1 MRIKCSSRCAIPKSS
16 SKTVYLACLLIMS
29 EKRGRGSVLILL
41 KEKKC
46 EMNPVPISDLRAP
59 NMQSLHTLLC
69 NLSTWGYNM
78 YNNNMYAYR
87 NMNGGQ
93 MNANGPTQIV
103 VVEPYVYAALQNLIG
118 KNAVLDTVRGSV
130 GGTVI
135 DVKPDHVVIQ
145 DRDSTF
151 FVRLCQIVWMMPDT
165 D

>member
-1 MRIKCSSRCAIPKSS
+1 
-16 SKTVYLACLLIMS
+16 
-29 EKRGRGSVLILL
+29 
-41 KEKKC
+41 
-46 EMNPVPISDLRAP
+46 
-59 NMQSLHTLLC
+59 
-69 NLSTWGYNM
+69 M

-87 NMNGGQ
+87 NMNGQ
-93 MNANGPTQIV
+93 MNNNGPQQIV
-103 VVEPYVYAALQNLIG
+103 LVEPYVYAALQSLIG

-151 FVRLCQIVWMMPDT
+151 FVRLCQIVWIMPDT

>member
-1 MRIKCSSRCAIPKSS
+1 MRIICSSRCAGPKSA

-29 EKRGRGSVLILL
+29 EKRGLGSVLILL
-41 KEKKC
+41 EEKC
-46 EMNPVPISDLRAP
+46 EMNPDPISHLRVP
-59 NMQSLHTLLC
+59 NMQRLHTLLC
-69 NLSTWGYNM
+69 NLSSWGSNM

-87 NMNGGQ
+87 NMNGQ
-93 MNANGPTQIV
+93 MNNNGPQQIV
-103 VVEPYVYAALQNLIG
+103 LVEPYVYAALQSLIG

-151 FVRLCQIVWMMPDT
+151 FVRLCQIVWIMPDT